1 MSNGGLEGAQAELH
15 SLWQAVYVCK
25 KVHDLQLCAVTLFSS
40 VFRAAALAIETI
52 TPGDGLTFP
61 QKGKKV
67 TVHYTGKL
75 WTDNAPGKK
84 FDSSVDRGSPFD
96 FTIGV
101 GQVIAGWDEGYLFLL
116 FGVSEFFPL

>member
-1 MSNGGLEGAQAELH
+1 LR
-15 SLWQAVYVCK
+15 V
-25 KVHDLQLCAVTLFSS
+25 VTFFSTL
-40 VFRAAALAIETI
+40 AAALAIETI
-52 TPGDGLTFP
+52 TPGDGVTFP
-61 QKGKKV
+61 KKGKNV

-101 GQVIAGWDEGYLFLL
+101 GQVIAGWDEGYIRKMFNV
-116 FGVSEFFPL
+116 FNFVPA